1 MTNPQANTPG
11 LLPDVPEYTAQIIH
25 LWVTEESVRIL
36 TRQQQPLELLQQH
49 LMQSDPL
56 RQGLMKELLSEESV
70 AQILSGQ
77 HAPVTKQL
85 LAECEA
91 IHKKVSQ
98 DEHNIVYQGCY
109 ILVLPTI
116 VAFRAKEPRAKE
128 MGEIEILCTILY
140 NATVRGLT
148 KESGEGAEESPL
160 DTRIY
165 QQISAL
171 FALLDQEYHRKH
183 HKEETHS
190 YHKEETQS

>member
-1 MTNPQANTPG
+1 
-11 LLPDVPEYTAQIIH
+11 
-25 LWVTEESVRIL
+25 
-36 TRQQQPLELLQQH
+36 
-49 LMQSDPL
+49 MQSDPW
-56 RQGLMKELLSEESV
+56 RQNLMKELLSEASV

-85 LAECEA
+85 MAECEA

-98 DEHNIVYQGCY
+98 DERNIVYQGCY

-116 VAFRAKEPRAKE
+116 VAFRAKDPQAKE

-140 NATVRGLT
+140 NATVRGLAQG
-148 KESGEGAEESPL
+148 SGEGAEHSPT

-183 HKEETHS
+183 HKEES
-190 YHKEETQS
+190 QEKPRS

>member
-1 MTNPQANTPG
+1 MTNQANTPG

-25 LWVTEESVRIL
+25 LWIAEESIRIL

-56 RQGLMKELLSEESV
+56 RQNLMKQLLSEESV
-70 AQILSGQ
+70 AQILCGQ

-85 LAECEA
+85 LVECEA

-98 DEHNIVYQGCY
+98 DERNIVYQGCY

-116 VAFRAKEPRAKE
+116 VAFRAKDPHAKE

-140 NATVRGLT
+140 NATMQGLIGSST
-148 KESGEGAEESPL
+148 AGVEHSPT
-160 DTRIY
+160 DTRVY

-171 FALLDQEYHRKH
+171 FALLDHEYHRKH
-183 HKEETHS
+183 HKEEP
-190 YHKEETQS
+190 QS

>member
-1 MTNPQANTPG
+1 MTNQANTPG

-25 LWVTEESVRIL
+25 LWIAEESIRIF

-56 RQGLMKELLSEESV
+56 RQRLMRELLSEESV

-77 HAPVTKQL
+77 HAPITKQL

-98 DEHNIVYQGCY
+98 DERNIVYQGCY

-116 VAFRAKEPRAKE
+116 VAFRAKDSYAKE

-140 NATVRGLT
+140 NATMQGLIGSST
-148 KESGEGAEESPL
+148 AGGAEYSPT
-160 DTRIY
+160 DTRVY

-171 FALLDQEYHRKH
+171 FALLDQEYHHKH
-183 HKEETHS
+183 HQEES
-190 YHKEETQS
+190 QEKPQL

>member
-1 MTNPQANTPG
+1 MTNQANTPG

-25 LWVTEESVRIL
+25 LWIAEESIRIL

-98 DEHNIVYQGCY
+98 DERNIVYQGCY

-116 VAFRAKEPRAKE
+116 VAFRAKDPHAKE

-140 NATVRGLT
+140 NATMQGLIGSST
-148 KESGEGAEESPL
+148 AGAEHSPT
-160 DTRIY
+160 DTRVY

-183 HKEETHS
+183 HQEES
-190 YHKEETQS
+190 QAKP

>member
-1 MTNPQANTPG
+1 MTNQANTPG
-11 LLPDVPEYTAQIIH
+11 LLHDVPEYTAQIIH
-25 LWVTEESVRIL
+25 LWIAEESIRIL

-56 RQGLMKELLSEESV
+56 RQRLMRELLSEESV

-77 HAPVTKQL
+77 HAPVTRQL

-98 DEHNIVYQGCY
+98 DERNIVYQGCY

-116 VAFRAKEPRAKE
+116 VAFRAKDPHVKE

-140 NATVRGLT
+140 NATMQGLI
-148 KESGEGAEESPL
+148 ESSTAGGAEHSTT
-160 DTRIY
+160 DTRVY

-183 HKEETHS
+183 HQEES
-190 YHKEETQS
+190 QEKTQL